1 MPVYMLQFS
10 RIETHVGNMYV
21 GLFIIS
27 KTSQIYKSWSL
38 HGFYNN
44 SNWSLH
50 HSKSEEQNESQA
62 ES

>member
-1 MPVYMLQFS
+1 MPVHMLQFS
-10 RIETHVGNMYV
+10 RFETHVGNMHV

-27 KTSQIYKSWSL
+27 KTSQIYKSM

>member
-1 MPVYMLQFS
+1 MPVHMLLFS
-10 RIETHVGNMYV
+10 RIETYVGNMHV
-21 GLFIIS
+21 CLFIIS
-27 KTSQIYKSWSL
+27 KTSQIYKSCNL

-50 HSKSEEQNESQA
+50 HSKSEGQNESKA